1 MATPPQPASGAK
13 APRSRE
19 NTFTRNL
26 KFEFADEEGRA
37 LVGSYAISITLGILF
52 LLLVRFGPE
61 TAEAS
66 LLPEPKPP
74 IEVVFEGEV
83 PEPTPIPP
91 VPTPGTAE
99 RTPAPG
105 PVAKAPGP
113 KGPVSG
119 TPKQGAPGS
128 RTERNTAGAIGDAF
142 GTGSGAG
149 SGGLVGDASN
159 ILGGVDVSSGSGGTG
174 GGLGGAGGGGTG
186 GKVVLG
192 SGQGGQGSTTPGR
205 GGIGGGTGTGG
216 GGGGGI
222 GGVGAGG
229 GVTRAAVRVQAPTP
243 INVDP
248 LAGPGRNVD
257 ELGTYVRSRE
267 SQLRFCYQ
275 ENGLKVNPGLAGSIT
290 VAIDI
295 ASSGS
300 VQGAQVTRR
309 TWSGAGA
316 SESEGCIL
324 RTIRGWRFPS
334 SSRATGTYSFPFS
347 FTR

>member
-1 MATPPQPASGAK
+1 MATSPRLATNPQS
-13 APRSRE
+13 PRPGDT
-19 NTFTRNL
+19 TFTRNL

-37 LVGSYAISITLGILF
+37 LVGSYAISITLGVLF
-52 LLLVRFGPE
+52 LLLVHFGPE
-61 TAEAS
+61 TKVAD
-66 LLPEPKPP
+66 LLPPP
-74 IEVVFEGEV
+74 PPAIDVVFEGPV

-91 VPTPGTAE
+91 VAQAGEAV
-99 RTPAPG
+99 RTPSPGPTTAAPG
-105 PVAKAPGP
+105 PRGP
-113 KGPVSG
+113 TRGNPR
-119 TPKQGAPGS
+119 QGAPGS
-128 RTERNTAGAIGDAF
+128 RTESNRAGAIGDAF

-159 ILGGVDVSSGSGGTG
+159 ILGGVAVNSGSGGSG
-174 GGLGGAGGGGTG
+174 GGLGGSGGGGTG

-192 SGQGGQGSTTPGR
+192 NGQGGQGSTTPGR

-222 GGVGAGG
+222 GGVGGGG
-229 GVTRAAVRVQAPTP
+229 GVVRSTVRVSAPAA
-243 INVDP
+243 ISVEP
-248 LAGPGRNVD
+248 LKPGRNID

-275 ENGLKVNPGLAGSIT
+275 ENGLKVNPNLAGSIT

-295 ASSGS
+295 AEG
-300 VQGAQVTRR
+300 GAVRGANVTRR

-316 SESEGCIL
+316 SESEACIV
-324 RTIRGWRFPS
+324 RAIRGWRFPS
-334 SSRATGTYSFPFS
+334 SAAGQGTYAFPFS

>member
-1 MATPPQPASGAK
+1 MATS
-13 APRSRE
+13 PRPVTSSQSPKHGE
-19 NTFTRNL
+19 STFTRNL
-26 KFEFADEEGRA
+26 KWEFADEEGRA

-52 LLLVRFGPE
+52 LLLVKFGPE
-61 TAEAS
+61 SAPPS
-66 LLPEPKPP
+66 LLAPPAPP
-74 IEVVFEGEV
+74 IEVVFENE
-83 PEPTPIPP
+83 PPPPTPIPV
-91 VPTPGTAE
+91 VPTAGTAE
-99 RTPAPG
+99 RTPSPG
-105 PVAKAPGP
+105 PTNQRPGP
-113 KGPVSG
+113 RGPQSG
-119 TPKQGAPGS
+119 TPRQGAPGS

-159 ILGGVDVSSGSGGTG
+159 ILGGVDVSSGSGGSG
-174 GGLGGAGGGGTG
+174 GGLGGSGGGGTG

-192 SGQGGQGSTTPGR
+192 SGQGGQGSSTPGR

-222 GGVGAGG
+222 GGVGGGG

-295 ASSGS
+295 ASSGA

-334 SSRATGTYSFPFS
+334 SSRASGTYSFPFS

>member
-1 MATPPQPASGAK
+1 MATSPRPAASPQSPKHGES
-13 APRSRE
+13 
-19 NTFTRNL
+19 TFTRNL
-26 KFEFADEEGRA
+26 KWEFADEEGRA

-52 LLLVRFGPE
+52 LLLVKFGPVSPPP
-61 TAEAS
+61 S
-66 LLPEPKPP
+66 LLAEQPPP
-74 IEVVFEGEV
+74 IEVQFDTTP
-83 PEPTPIPP
+83 PEPTVIPP
-91 VPTPGTAE
+91 VPQAGAAE
-99 RTPAPG
+99 RTPSPG
-105 PVAKAPGP
+105 PTTQRPGP
-113 KGPVSG
+113 RGPQPG
-119 TPKQGAPGS
+119 NPRQGAPGS

-159 ILGGVDVSSGSGGTG
+159 ILGGVAVSSGSGGTG
-174 GGLGGAGGGGTG
+174 GGLGGSGGGGTG

-192 SGQGGQGSTTPGR
+192 SGQGGQGSATPGR
-205 GGIGGGTGTGG
+205 GGIGGGSGTGG

-222 GGVGAGG
+222 GGVGGGG
-229 GVTRAAVRVQAPTP
+229 GVTRAPGRVSAPTP

-248 LAGPGRNVD
+248 LTPCRNVD

-275 ENGLKVNPGLAGSIT
+275 ENGLKVNPNLAGSIT

-295 ASSGS
+295 AGSGS

-309 TWSGAGA
+309 SWSGAGA
-316 SESEGCIL
+316 SESESCIL

-334 SSRATGTYSFPFS
+334 SSRASGTYSFPFS

>member
-1 MATPPQPASGAK
+1 MATTPRPATSPS
-13 APRSRE
+13 APRSGDS
-19 NTFTRNL
+19 TFTRNL

-37 LVGSYAISITLGILF
+37 LVGSYAISIALGIAF
-52 LLLVRFGPE
+52 LLLVHFGPE
-61 TAEAS
+61 TEAAR
-66 LLPEPKPP
+66 LLPKPP
-74 IEVVFEGEV
+74 PPIDVTFNVDSV
-83 PEPTPIPP
+83 PEPTPIQP
-91 VPTPGTAE
+91 VPQAGEAV

-105 PVAKAPGP
+105 PRTAPPGP
-113 KGPVSG
+113 RGPQPG
-119 TPKQGAPGS
+119 NPRQGAPGS
-128 RTERNTAGAIGDAF
+128 RTESNRAGAIGDAF

-159 ILGGVDVSSGSGGTG
+159 ILGGVAVNSGTGGSG
-174 GGLGGAGGGGTG
+174 GGLGGSGGGGTG

-192 SGQGGQGSTTPGR
+192 NGQGGQGSTVPGR

-222 GGVGAGG
+222 GGVGGGG
-229 GVTRAAVRVQAPTP
+229 GVVRSTVRVQAPAA
-243 INVDP
+243 ISVDP
-248 LAGPGRNVD
+248 IKPSRNID

-275 ENGLKVNPGLAGSIT
+275 ENGLKVNPSLAGSIT

-295 ASSGS
+295 AEG
-300 VQGAQVTRR
+300 GAVRGANITRR

-316 SESEGCIL
+316 SESEACIV
-324 RTIRGWRFPS
+324 RASRGWRFPAS
-334 SSRATGTYSFPFS
+334 AAGAGTYAFPFS

>member
-1 MATPPQPASGAK
+1 MATSPQPMNT
-13 APRSRE
+13 APSSRNAE
-19 NTFTRNL
+19 STFTRNL

-52 LLLVRFGPE
+52 LLLVHFGPE
-61 TAEAS
+61 TPPAS
-66 LLPEPKPP
+66 LLPPPAPP
-74 IEVVFEGEV
+74 IVVEFDGPV

-91 VPTPGTAE
+91 VATAGTAEAVPTPGPRTA
-99 RTPAPG
+99 APG
-105 PVAKAPGP
+105 PRGP
-113 KGPVSG
+113 TSG
-119 TPKQGAPGS
+119 TPRQGAPGS
-128 RTERNTAGAIGDAF
+128 RTETNAAGAIGTAF

-174 GGLGGAGGGGTG
+174 GGLGGSGGGGTG

-192 SGQGGQGSTTPGR
+192 SGQGGQGSATPGR

-222 GGVGAGG
+222 GGVGGGG

-248 LAGPGRNVD
+248 LTPSRNVD

-275 ENGLKVNPGLAGSIT
+275 ENGLKVNPNLAGSIT

-295 ASSGS
+295 AGSGS
-300 VQGAQVTRR
+300 VQGVQITRR

-334 SSRATGTYSFPFS
+334 SDRATGTYSFPFV
-347 FTR
+347 FTK

>member
-1 MATPPQPASGAK
+1 MATSPRPATSPKSARSGE
-13 APRSRE
+13 S
-19 NTFTRNL
+19 TFTRNL

-37 LVGSYAISITLGILF
+37 LVGSYLISITLGIVF
-52 LLLVRFGPE
+52 LLLVHFGP
-61 TAEAS
+61 AS
-66 LLPEPKPP
+66 LPPDLLPPPPPP
-74 IEVVFEGEV
+74 IDVVFETPI

-91 VPTPGTAE
+91 IPAAGEAE

-105 PVAKAPGP
+105 PTTKPPGP
-113 KGPVSG
+113 KGP
-119 TPKQGAPGS
+119 TPGNPKPGAPGS
-128 RTERNTAGAIGDAF
+128 RTETNRAGAIGDAF

-159 ILGGVDVSSGSGGTG
+159 ILGGVAVNSGTGGTG
-174 GGLGGAGGGGTG
+174 GGLGGSGGGGTG

-192 SGQGGQGSTTPGR
+192 HGQGGQGSTTPGR

-222 GGVGAGG
+222 GGVGGGG
-229 GVTRAAVRVQAPTP
+229 GVVRSTVRVAPP
-243 INVDP
+243 AAISVEP
-248 LAGPGRNVD
+248 LKPSRNID

-275 ENGLKVNPGLAGSIT
+275 ENGLKVNPNLAGSIT

-295 ASSGS
+295 AEG
-300 VQGAQVTRR
+300 GAVRGANVTRR

-316 SESEGCIL
+316 SESEACIV
-324 RTIRGWRFPS
+324 RAIRGWRFPS
-334 SSRATGTYSFPFS
+334 SAAGQGTYAFPFS

>member
-1 MATPPQPASGAK
+1 MATTPRPVTSPQSPKQA
-13 APRSRE
+13 E
-19 NTFTRNL
+19 TTFTRNL
-26 KFEFADEEGRA
+26 KWEFADEEGRA

-52 LLLVRFGPE
+52 LLLVKFGPE
-61 TAEAS
+61 SAPPS
-66 LLPEPKPP
+66 LLDPPAPP
-74 IEVVFEGEV
+74 IEVVFEN
-83 PEPTPIPP
+83 EPPPPTIIPP
-91 VPTPGTAE
+91 VPQAGTAE
-99 RTPAPG
+99 RTPSPG
-105 PVAKAPGP
+105 PTTQRPGP
-113 KGPVSG
+113 RGP
-119 TPKQGAPGS
+119 QPGS
-128 RTERNTAGAIGDAF
+128 PRPGRPGSQTERNTAGAIGDAF

-159 ILGGVDVSSGSGGTG
+159 ILGGVDVSSGSGGSG
-174 GGLGGAGGGGTG
+174 GGLGGSGGGGTG

-192 SGQGGQGSTTPGR
+192 AGQGGQGSSTPGR
-205 GGIGGGTGTGG
+205 GGIGGGSGTGG

-300 VQGAQVTRR
+300 VQGARVTRR
-309 TWSGAGA
+309 TWSGAGS
-316 SESEGCIL
+316 SESEACIL

-334 SSRATGTYSFPFS
+334 SSRASGTYSFPFS

>member
-1 MATPPQPASGAK
+1 MTSPQS
-13 APRSRE
+13 PRPGES
-19 NTFTRNL
+19 TFTRNL
-26 KFEFADEEGRA
+26 KWEFADEEGRA

-52 LLLVRFGPE
+52 LLLVKFGPE
-61 TAEAS
+61 SAPPS
-66 LLPEPKPP
+66 LLAPPAPP
-74 IEVVFEGEV
+74 IQVTFEE
-83 PEPTPIPP
+83 EPPPPTIIPP
-91 VPTPGTAE
+91 VAQAGTAE
-99 RTPAPG
+99 RTPSPGPRTQAPG
-105 PVAKAPGP
+105 PRGP
-113 KGPVSG
+113 QSG
-119 TPKQGAPGS
+119 TPRQGAPGS

-159 ILGGVDVSSGSGGTG
+159 ILGGVDVSSGSGGSG
-174 GGLGGAGGGGTG
+174 GGLGGSGGGGTG

-192 SGQGGQGSTTPGR
+192 SGQGGQGSATPGR

-222 GGVGAGG
+222 GGVGSGG
-229 GVTRAAVRVQAPTP
+229 GVTRAAVRVSPPTP

-295 ASSGS
+295 ASSGA

-316 SESEGCIL
+316 SESEACIL